1 MSLKGRTFNSSIKK
15 GNYHI
20 TQNVKDNYILT
31 LTMTHP
37 TPTMI
42 VKKLPEL
49 RASANDQDLR
59 LSVLVP
65 GPVPSC
71 WG

>member
-1 MSLKGRTFNSSIKK
+1 MSLKGKTFNSFIKK
-15 GNYHI
+15 RYHHI

-31 LTMTHP
+31 LTMTHH
-37 TPTMI
+37 TPTMNL
-42 VKKLPEL
+42 KKLPEL